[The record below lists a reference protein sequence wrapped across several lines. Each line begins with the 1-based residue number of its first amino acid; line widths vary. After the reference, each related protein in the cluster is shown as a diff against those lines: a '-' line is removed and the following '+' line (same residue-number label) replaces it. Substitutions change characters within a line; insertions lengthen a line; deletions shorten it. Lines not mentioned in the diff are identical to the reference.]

1 MLNSIV
7 AFQHSKKE
15 SSPQKKDFQS
25 EQPFSFSAFSFSPQK
40 EYKEKKG
47 GDRGGGGWGLT
58 SISCEGIACTCTKKK
73 KEISEGICAPSMCK
87 PPLVGQ
93 HCCPYTKG
101 IKKQTNQD
109 EGSPSSPLSAIAI
122 SHFLVKEQK
131 LCE

>member
-47 GDRGGGGWGLT
+47 GERGGLGPY
-58 SISCEGIACTCTKKK
+58 KHMY
-73 KEISEGICAPSMCK
+73 KEEERNLRGNMC
-87 PPLVGQ
+87 PIHV
-93 HCCPYTKG
+93 
-101 IKKQTNQD
+101 
-109 EGSPSSPLSAIAI
+109 
-122 SHFLVKEQK
+122 
-131 LCE
+131 